1 MKRNCRYCAFAVA
14 VLLALAP
21 MSGTM
26 SAAEITDKEIDN
38 FIQQEIIFKFD

>member
-1 MKRNCRYCAFAVA
+1 VKKVARREEMKRNYRYCAFAVT

-26 SAAEITDKEIDN
+26 SAAEITDK
-38 FIQQEIIFKFD
+38 